1 MSAEDDIA
9 DALTRHQ
16 IFVLR
21 YARGREREAEDF
33 VSRTLLS
40 VISRLEEDDLT
51 TLTRER
57 YQDKARDLYQYL
69 RASNSDYADEFL
81 DEMRRFA
88 GYESDFNTSLGQKN
102 LDVDFNKP
110 APIQL
115 QQAVFADIMGLEPTQ
130 GYTIRGMLD
139 QYGRQGANL
148 VVDQIRESITL
159 GETTQQLTSK
169 IRSLIPTQQRK
180 AATVARTAVNH
191 VAVQARKE
199 SMKENDDVLDG
210 YKWLATLDS
219 RTSMICMARD
229 GTIYRDYDK
238 DPKPPA
244 HFNCR
249 STITYIVKPEF
260 DIGADI
266 VGTRP
271 AKGSSGTKS
280 VKADLTYDAWL
291 RTQSKAFQISVLGR
305 SRAQLFRDG
314 LTLDR
319 FVDNRGNMLTLEQL
333 SGQDALLSG
342 LQQEIPIPVAPRRA
356 PAMTDNVLPSVFTTG
371 TKDYR
376 SGLNSVFNEINTE
389 EMALLQEFTQS
400 KGIKSLVLK
409 STQMSRNA
417 KSARAISG
425 DVGAYLLDDPN
436 PEESIVEMFGSSRY
450 GSSYLGVM
458 AYTVKKPKNCNGF
471 TSSAYRHVVLKEKS
485 KAKFSKPQDIAD
497 RIKRSVSSIVNNT
510 DAKQEWSFSHVV
522 GRDYKDEAGEMSITM
537 LHELGHQVHYY
548 AGAPKFPDQLKSAR
562 LTKYGAYND
571 AESHAELFVAWVVDR
586 AGLARKSPQLA
597 EYFDQLMKTALSS
610 NTRGSTFG
618 M

>member
-40 VISRLEEDDLT
+40 VISRLEDDDLT
-51 TLTRER
+51 TLSRER

-88 GYESDFNTSLGQKN
+88 GYESDFNTSLGQKH
-102 LDVDFNKP
+102 LDTDFNRP
-110 APIQL
+110 APLQL
-115 QQAVFADIMGLEPTQ
+115 QQAIFADIMGLEPTQ

-229 GTIYRDYDK
+229 GTIYKDYDK

-271 AKGSSGTKS
+271 AKGSGGAKS
-280 VKADLTYDAWL
+280 VKANLTYDDWL
-291 RTQSKAFQISVLGR
+291 RKQSKAFQISVLGK

-333 SGQDALLSG
+333 SDMDFEFSGVSVEQLVADIPIVESSFDLSLKFSASSATAQEYQDKLFSQTSDRTEAVIRKALLPKITDTRGKGAIYDAWEREINCSIDRGRGLSFIHEYGHHIDSTIGRTNPNKDKVRLFASEHDELFLKAFEMDRKALGLHRRNTKWEKLEEVRAEMAELVTETKTMPSGRTITLKNWNVKDDYYTQMMDIFDALTHGDASENLAFSG
-342 LQQEIPIPVAPRRA
+342 H
-356 PAMTDNVLPSVFTTG
+356 G
-371 TKDYR
+371 R
-376 SGLNSVFNEINTE
+376 SYYKH
-389 EMALLQEFTQS
+389 
-400 KGIKSLVLK
+400 KGNRYAETFAQLFSL
-409 STQMSRNA
+409 
-417 KSARAISG
+417 
-425 DVGAYLLDDPN
+425 D
-436 PEESIVEMFGSSRY
+436 
-450 GSSYLGVM
+450 
-458 AYTVKKPKNCNGF
+458 
-471 TSSAYRHVVLKEKS
+471 
-485 KAKFSKPQDIAD
+485 
-497 RIKRSVSSIVNNT
+497 
-510 DAKQEWSFSHVV
+510 
-522 GRDYKDEAGEMSITM
+522 
-537 LHELGHQVHYY
+537 
-548 AGAPKFPDQLKSAR
+548 GAPKHVRD
-562 LTKYGAYND
+562 N
-571 AESHAELFVAWVVDR
+571 VDR
-586 AGLARKSPQLA
+586 WFPNLKRRFHEILDDYIKNGVRT
-597 EYFDQLMKTALSS
+597 YD
-610 NTRGSTFG
+610 G
-618 M
+618 

>member
-51 TLTRER
+51 TLSRER
-57 YQDKARDLYQYL
+57 YQEKARDLYQYL

-88 GYESDFNTSLGQKN
+88 GYESDFNTSLGQKH
-102 LDVDFNKP
+102 LDVDFNQP
-110 APIQL
+110 SPIQL

-271 AKGSSGTKS
+271 AKGSGGTKQVS
-280 VKADLTYDAWL
+280 AELTYDQWL
-291 RTQSKAFQISVLGR
+291 RKQPEGFQDRVLGKT
-305 SRAQLFRDG
+305 RAKIFRKG

-333 SGQDALLSG
+333 SRDDSQFVFETDITPQISGIDRVRFDDINQAKNLS
-342 LQQEIPIPVAPRRA
+342 A
-356 PAMTDNVLPSVFTTG
+356 
-371 TKDYR
+371 
-376 SGLNSVFNEINTE
+376 E
-389 EMALLQEFTQS
+389 ELSQFLDDTLS
-400 KGIKSLVLK
+400 DDLKKLVLRVRRPDK
-409 STQMSRNA
+409 IIDNGRGQAWYNSRGRVLNQ
-417 KSARAISG
+417 KISK
-425 DVGAYLLDDPN
+425 DVGTDLVFAHEYGHHIDFEFGDIKYTGFSERSPAFKQAFLDD
-436 PEESIVEMFGSSRY
+436 RKD
-450 GSSYLGVM
+450 LG
-458 AYTVKKPKNCNGF
+458 
-471 TSSAYRHVVLKEKS
+471 LKATKT
-485 KAKFSKPQDIAD
+485 KL
-497 RIKRSVSSIVNNT
+497 
-510 DAKQEWSFSHVV
+510 DAM
-522 GRDYKDEAGEMSITM
+522 R
-537 LHELGHQVHYY
+537 
-548 AGAPKFPDQLKSAR
+548 QLS
-562 LTKYGAYND
+562 
-571 AESHAELFVAWVVDR
+571 AELFETTTKERKYGGTYQVRKPKADWCTMASDIVDAMTAGQFYKQGHWGHGTGYYKRKGSKELETFANLFAIRGNPEGWAWCQRRFPKLSARFDR
-586 AGLARKSPQLA
+586 IIR
-597 EYFDQLMKTALSS
+597 EYLESGA
-610 NTRGSTFG
+610 NTYDG
-618 M
+618 